1 MQHLDKANET
11 ATNAVTRKSIPLF
24 WPYVSP
30 RAVQALQGVLETRWI
45 GQGPLVDRV
54 EDLFRFQFDVPN
66 AVAVNSCTSALHLA
80 LILAGVQEGDE
91 VITTPLTCYATI
103 TPILYQRARP
113 VFADIN
119 PTSLNIDPESIK
131 TKITNRT
138 KAILVVHW
146 GGEPCDMDDIRAI
159 ASKSGIPVIA
169 DAAHAL
175 GAVYRGRKVGGFA
188 NFSCFSFQAI
198 KQITTG
204 DGGMLTCLDR
214 EDAEKARRLR
224 WFGVDRNFQGDIY
237 EKFQIHELGYKYQ
250 MNDLTASLLIVQLE
264 ELAQVLQRRREIVT
278 QYRTGLRNFNGIEL
292 LDLQHD
298 RESAHWLF
306 TVLVD
311 RRRGDF
317 QRKLAAAGIETSLV
331 HIRCD
336 CYPILGGKRQDLP
349 TMNAIEPRYLSL
361 PLHHKL
367 TPEDIGYIVKTIR
380 EGW

>member
-1 MQHLDKANET
+1 MQHLDKASET
-11 ATNAVTRKSIPLF
+11 ATNTVTRKPISLF

-54 EDLFRFQFDVPN
+54 EDQFQFQFDVPN

-103 TPILYQRARP
+103 APILYQRARP
-113 VFADIN
+113 VFADIK
-119 PTSLNIDPESIK
+119 PSSLNIDPESVK
-131 TKITNRT
+131 TKITDRT

-146 GGEPCDMDDIRAI
+146 GGEPCDMDEIRAI
-159 ASKSGIPVIA
+159 ASKQGIPVIG

-175 GAVYRGRKVGGFA
+175 GAAYRGRKVGGIA

-224 WFGVDRNFQGDIY
+224 WFAVDRNFQGDIY
-237 EKFQIHELGYKYQ
+237 EKFQIQELGYKYQ
-250 MNDLTASLLIVQLE
+250 MNDLSSA
-264 ELAQVLQRRREIVT
+264 
-278 QYRTGLRNFNGIEL
+278 NF
-292 LDLQHD
+292 
-298 RESAHWLF
+298 
-306 TVLVD
+306 
-311 RRRGDF
+311 
-317 QRKLAAAGIETSLV
+317 
-331 HIRCD
+331 IR
-336 CYPILGGKRQDLP
+336 
-349 TMNAIEPRYLSL
+349 S
-361 PLHHKL
+361 
-367 TPEDIGYIVKTIR
+367 
-380 EGW
+380 